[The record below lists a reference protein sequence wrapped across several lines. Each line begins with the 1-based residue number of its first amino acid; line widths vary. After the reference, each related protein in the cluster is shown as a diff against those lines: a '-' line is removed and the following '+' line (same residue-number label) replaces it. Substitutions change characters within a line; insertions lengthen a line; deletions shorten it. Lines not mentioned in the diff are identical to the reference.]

1 MAANLSQ
8 SPARSFGQCAV
19 TGSSVPQYGIR
30 ASLKFTTDRVEWSRS
45 EWPVFLQHF
54 DEIDGLLSGPCP
66 DPGGGSRLSQEG
78 VTRDENCSFGELCR
92 SGFIEFRCAANL
104 SVLTFSL
111 STAGDEF
118 VCR

>member
-45 EWPVFLQHF
+45 EWPVFF
-54 DEIDGLLSGPCP
+54 AA
-66 DPGGGSRLSQEG
+66 
-78 VTRDENCSFGELCR
+78 
-92 SGFIEFRCAANL
+92 FR
-104 SVLTFSL
+104 
-111 STAGDEF
+111 
-118 VCR
+118 